1 MRIFCLP
8 RLYLLVFTCFIL
20 VACDEKEE
28 FVSEP
33 ITAYMP
39 MTVGKY
45 ITYRVDS
52 LVFTQFGTVD
62 ETHSYRVKH
71 IVDAQITD
79 NLGRPAYRV
88 FRYIS
93 DSSGTQPWQAS
104 GSYTVTLT
112 GEQAEV
118 TDDNLRVIKL
128 HLPVREGFS
137 WRGNRYLPND
147 PFGPLYSFSNDDN
160 MEEWDFQYE
169 AGPATFSYKGRNY
182 SNVITVE
189 QIDEV
194 LNVPITIPTS
204 YAAKTRSVDRYSRG
218 IGLIF
223 RHFEIWE
230 YQPPLS
236 GGPNKTG
243 FGITM
248 WMVDHN

>member
-1 MRIFCLP
+1 MRIFSLFS
-8 RLYLLVFTCFIL
+8 LYLLSFTCIIL
-20 VACDEKEE
+20 VSCDEKEE

-33 ITAYMP
+33 LTAYMP

-62 ETHSYRVKH
+62 ETHYYRVKH
-71 IVDAQITD
+71 QVDAQITD

-104 GSYTVTLT
+104 GSYTVTLD
-112 GEQAEV
+112 GMQAEV
-118 TDDNLRVIKL
+118 TEDNLRVIKL
-128 HLPVREGFS
+128 HLPLKEGFS
-137 WRGNRYLPND
+137 WRGNRYLPTD
-147 PFGPLYSFSNDDN
+147 PYGPLYTFSNDDN

-169 AGPATFSYKGRNY
+169 AGPTSFTYKGRNY
-182 SNVITVE
+182 SNVFTVE

-194 LNVPITIPTS
+194 LNVPITVPTS

-218 IGLIF
+218 IGLVF
-223 RHFEIWE
+223 RQFEIWE